1 MAKEAKNLLIN
12 HLVETEL
19 KRCIPKYLRGR
30 LLDIGCGTKP
40 YRDLLE
46 PYVTEHLGV
55 DYPATLHG
63 SDAVDVWCTAYEVP
77 LADGMFDSVLC
88 TSVLEHLEEPELALR
103 ECYRL
108 LRPGGVALYVLPF
121 IWHIHEEPRDFFR
134 FSRYGVK
141 YIFEKAG
148 FRISEIRAVN
158 GFWVTFGQ
166 LFVYNLY
173 RLNRGPLRWFH
184 LVDAAGL
191 VVQSAAY
198 VADKIDKTE
207 AWTSNYVVVAIK
219 PE

>member
-1 MAKEAKNLLIN
+1 MAKETKNLLIN

-19 KRCIPKYLRGR
+19 QRCIPNYLRGR

-40 YRDLLE
+40 YRDLLA

-55 DYPATLHG
+55 DYPGTLHG
-63 SDAVDVWCTAYEVP
+63 SDSVDVWCTAYEVP
-77 LADGMFDSVLC
+77 LADRTFDSVLC

-173 RLNRGPLRWFH
+173 RVNRGPLRWFH

-191 VVQSAAY
+191 IVQSLSY
-198 VADKIDKTE
+198 LADKIDKTE
-207 AWTSNYVVVAIK
+207 AWTSNYVVVAVK
-219 PE
+219 PQ